1 MTTRPHD
8 ALFKWFF
15 EAPAAAAA
23 LLRELLPPA
32 LRGAIQ
38 WDTVEHEPGSFVN
51 AALADHHSDRLF
63 LARLRE
69 GEPRL
74 IYFLL
79 EHQSSDDPAMP
90 LRVLAY
96 QLQIWGRFRKEHAGA
111 RLPPIITVLVSHV
124 AGGWTLARSI
134 EALFDPAV
142 LALPGLTALVPRYSM
157 IVDDLAQVSN
167 AELAARSLAAPQQ
180 LALWLLRDGR
190 APARLLDNFDT
201 WLPVL
206 AEAGLDNLA
215 VLITYL
221 FRVVDPVY
229 TEALRAKL
237 AKLDRRAKE
246 VTMTIAE
253 HLHEQGRI
261 EGRIEGRI
269 ATLRSLLL
277 MKFSA
282 LDASAEARLQAG
294 TSEAIDRYLQ
304 RVLTADSLAAVLA
317 D

>member
-1 MTTRPHD
+1 
-8 ALFKWFF
+8 
-15 EAPAAAAA
+15 
-23 LLRELLPPA
+23 
-32 LRGAIQ
+32 
-38 WDTVEHEPGSFVN
+38 
-51 AALADHHSDRLF
+51 
-63 LARLRE
+63 
-69 GEPRL
+69 
-74 IYFLL
+74 
-79 EHQSSDDPAMP
+79 
-90 LRVLAY
+90 
-96 QLQIWGRFRKEHAGA
+96 
-111 RLPPIITVLVSHV
+111 VLVSHV
-124 AGGWTLARSI
+124 AGGWTLARSF

-167 AELAARSLAAPQQ
+167 EELAARSLAAPQQ

-206 AEAGLDNLA
+206 AEAGMDNLT

-261 EGRIEGRI
+261 EGRI

-282 LDASAEARLQAG
+282 LDASAEARLQAA

>member
-1 MTTRPHD
+1 
-8 ALFKWFF
+8 
-15 EAPAAAAA
+15 
-23 LLRELLPPA
+23 
-32 LRGAIQ
+32 
-38 WDTVEHEPGSFVN
+38 
-51 AALADHHSDRLF
+51 
-63 LARLRE
+63 
-69 GEPRL
+69 
-74 IYFLL
+74 
-79 EHQSSDDPAMP
+79 
-90 LRVLAY
+90 
-96 QLQIWGRFRKEHAGA
+96 
-111 RLPPIITVLVSHV
+111 
-124 AGGWTLARSI
+124 
-134 EALFDPAV
+134 
-142 LALPGLTALVPRYSM
+142 M

-167 AELAARSLAAPQQ
+167 EELAARSLAAPQQ

-206 AEAGLDNLA
+206 AEAGMDNLT

-261 EGRIEGRI
+261 EGRTEGRIEGRI
-269 ATLRSLLL
+269 AMLRSLLL

-282 LDASAEARLQAG
+282 LDASAEARLQAA